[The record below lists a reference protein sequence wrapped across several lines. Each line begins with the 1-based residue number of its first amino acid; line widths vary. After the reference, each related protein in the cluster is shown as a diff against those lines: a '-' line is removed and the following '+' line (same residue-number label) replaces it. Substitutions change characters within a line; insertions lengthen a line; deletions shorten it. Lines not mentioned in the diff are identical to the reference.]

1 MGLRVV
7 LPTLEA
13 MNDTDL
19 FFTETIVGAPFSVR
33 LGRAIGPGSKTSG
46 TQGLEVQ
53 LGGTE
58 RRFSPA
64 WLAWLRLQSVRE
76 RAGQPRRLPG
86 RWRQWLERHALVFA
100 LTGLLSTAV
109 NVLIWGGMSWH

>member
-1 MGLRVV
+1 
-7 LPTLEA
+7 

-46 TQGLEVQ
+46 MQGLEVQ